1 MPCSPP
7 LHKTHCPL
15 SAKGLNCGQGSHE
28 HSLQW
33 LTGSDLKQRTDYK
46 THCPLSAKRLQC
58 GQGSRKHSLQWWPQT
73 VNWLQDATTLYQ
85 QRGDTVVRAV
95 TNTAYT
101 GDLKQWIDYKM
112 LQPSI
117 SKGATL
123 WSGQSQTQLTLVT
136 SNSKLTTRHAALYQQ
151 RGYTV
156 EKLDTNTACNTSL
169 GVIANRTEYKMLL
182 PSIIKGAQLR
192 KISHKHSLP
201 HFPSGHFKERSITI
215 PCLQRQSEGDLKAVN
230 QLCIKKIYIYI

>member
-1 MPCSPP
+1 
-7 LHKTHCPL
+7 
-15 SAKGLNCGQGSHE
+15 
-28 HSLQW
+28 
-33 LTGSDLKQRTDYK
+33 
-46 THCPLSAKRLQC
+46 
-58 GQGSRKHSLQWWPQT
+58 
-73 VNWLQDATTLYQ
+73 
-85 QRGDTVVRAV
+85 
-95 TNTAYT
+95 
-101 GDLKQWIDYKM
+101 M
-112 LQPSI
+112 LPPSI

-151 RGYTV
+151 RGDTV
-156 EKLDTNTACNTSL
+156 EKLDTTTACNTSL

-182 PSIIKGAQLR
+182 PSIIKGAQLW

-230 QLCIKKIYIYI
+230 QLCIKKYIYRTQSSNDILHCIVITNHYPKQ